1 MSRSVASPV
10 AFCYVYAMV
19 TRYRFLIL
27 LPFLA
32 LAGTAAA
39 QDSSGSGAPAKRAL
53 NADAFRLPSDAYET
67 SKVDR
72 RKERTGAEPVKP
84 GQFDLGDSVLQLD
97 ARRNS
102 PSGVGIEA
110 IDPKRL
116 GGIRRD
122 DSKPLNY
129 FGMTL
134 SKPLN

>member
-1 MSRSVASPV
+1 MLRGVASPAV
-10 AFCYVYAMV
+10 LCYVYVMV
-19 TRYRFLIL
+19 TRHRFLIL
-27 LPFLA
+27 LSFVA

-39 QDSSGSGAPAKRAL
+39 QDPSASGAPAKPAL
-53 NADAFRLPSDAYET
+53 NADSFRLPSDAYDT
-67 SKVDR
+67 HKVER
-72 RKERTGAEPVKP
+72 RKQQPGTEPIKP

-97 ARRNS
+97 ARRNL

-134 SKPLN
+134 SK